1 MTAGEKTYSNANEK
15 KWPSLAIRHGTTPS
29 GHCFRPQVVFVFL
42 FCLAFISLEH
52 TVFAKPSGLDY
63 QATITG
69 VEEKELR
76 KTLEE
81 ISDVVI
87 LRKERPPVSLSQ
99 LRRRAEGDV
108 PLLTKAFRAEG
119 YYGGQVKLHIDAQ
132 KVPVR
137 VTFQVDLGPVYLLK
151 SVDIETAGAAPSG
164 LRLPEPEQIGLQKGE
179 PARAR
184 IILDGEEKLL
194 GLMKS
199 RGFPFSTIDERKVLV
214 DHADRSVAVHFRIEP
229 GPAARF
235 GTLKITG
242 LQSVDE
248 DLVRGKIPWKQGD
261 AYNADFLVEVQRGL
275 TKTGL
280 FAMVR
285 VTPDQHLDE
294 RGLLPITIGVTERKH
309 RSVGAGVSYKTDE
322 GPGAKI
328 SWEHRNLFHHGE
340 RLTLTATASD
350 FTRAAEGTA
359 RKPSLWRPDQTLL
372 LNVRVAEDRPEAYT
386 SRNLRSSALVERDL
400 GKGMTI
406 GGGLAF
412 KTSTVTQLDEE
423 ESFSLVSS
431 PWHFD
436 WDTRDDV
443 LEPTYGGR
451 LVFQLTPYFDVVGE
465 DFAFLKG
472 KVSLSRCLEMVDNPS
487 TLVAARVAVGSM
499 VGASRDAIPADER
512 FYAGGGGSIR
522 GYPFQTVG
530 PLEEDEP
537 LGGRSLF
544 ELSTE
549 LRLKVTDRIGLV
561 AFLDGGTAFETTS
574 PDFSHTLGWGTG
586 LGLRYFTPIG
596 PFRLDVG
603 VPLNR
608 RPEIDDS
615 FQVYVSLGEAFYVGF
630 APIST
635 S

>member
-1 MTAGEKTYSNANEK
+1 MTAGEHTYSNANEK
-15 KWPSLAIRHGTTPS
+15 TWPSSAGRHGTTPR
-29 GHCFRPQVVFVFL
+29 GRCFHPHMVFL
-42 FCLAFISLEH
+42 FLVCLAVSLLGQ
-52 TVFAKPSGLDY
+52 TVSAKPSGLDY
-63 QATITG
+63 QVTITG
-69 VEEKELR
+69 VRDKTLR

-81 ISDVVI
+81 ISDAVA
-87 LRKERPPVSLSQ
+87 LRKERPPMTLSQ

-119 YYGGQVKLHIDAQ
+119 YYGGQVQLHIDTRTS
-132 KVPVR
+132 PVR

-151 SVDIETAGAAPSG
+151 SIDIVTAGAAPPG
-164 LRLPEPEQIGLQKGE
+164 LRLPEPETLGLQKGE
-179 PARAR
+179 PAWAR
-184 IILDGEEKLL
+184 MILDAEEELL
-194 GLMKS
+194 AILKS
-199 RGFPFSTIDERKVLV
+199 TGFPFSKIDDRKVTV
-214 DHADRSVAVHFRIEP
+214 DHAERSVSVLFSIIP

-235 GTLKITG
+235 GSTKIAG
-242 LQSVDE
+242 LQSVNE
-248 DLVRGKIPWKQGD
+248 TLVRGKIPWKEGD
-261 AYNADFLVEVQRGL
+261 SYNADLLTEVQRRL

-285 VTPDQHLDE
+285 VAPDQNLDE
-294 RGLLPITIGVTERKH
+294 GSLLPITIRLTERKH

-340 RLTLTATASD
+340 RLSLTAAASD
-350 FTRAAEGTA
+350 FTQAAEGTA
-359 RKPSLWRPDQTLL
+359 RKPGLWRPDQTLL
-372 LNVRVAEDRPEAYT
+372 LNVRVAEDRPDAYT

-412 KTSTVTQLDEE
+412 KTSTVTQLDDE

-451 LVFQLTPYFDVVGE
+451 LAFQLTPYFDVAAE
-465 DFAFLKG
+465 DFAFVKG
-472 KVSLSRCLEMVDNPS
+472 KLSLSRCLEMVENPS

-499 VGASRDAIPADER
+499 AGASQSAIPADER

-530 PLEEDEP
+530 PVEGDEP

-574 PDFSHTLGWGTG
+574 PDFSETLRWGTG
-586 LGLRYFTPIG
+586 LGVRYFTPIG

-615 FQVYVSLGEAFYVGF
+615 LQVYVSLGESF
-630 APIST
+630 
-635 S
+635 

>member
-1 MTAGEKTYSNANEK
+1 MTSGENTCRNAAEETG
-15 KWPSLAIRHGTTPS
+15 PSSASRHWTTS
-29 GHCFRPQVVFVFL
+29 SQLSFRSQAVLLFL
-42 FCLAFISLEH
+42 VCLAFSLPGH
-52 TVFAKPSGLDY
+52 VVSAKPSGLDY
-63 QATITG
+63 QVTITG
-69 VEEKELR
+69 VRNKTLR

-81 ISDVVI
+81 ISDVVA
-87 LRKERPPVSLSQ
+87 LRKERPPITFYQ

-108 PLLTKAFRAEG
+108 PLLVKALRAEG
-119 YYGGQVKLHIDAQ
+119 YYGGEVKLHIDAQ
-132 KVPVR
+132 AEPLQ
-137 VTFQVDLGPVYLLK
+137 VTFQVVLEPVYLLK
-151 SVDIETAGAAPSG
+151 SIDIEPAGAAPPG
-164 LRLPEPEQIGLQKGE
+164 LRLPEPETLGLQKGE

-184 IILDGEEKLL
+184 MILDGEETLL
-194 GLMKS
+194 GILKS
-199 RGFPFSTIDERKVLV
+199 RGFPFSAIDDRKVLV
-214 DHADRSVAVHFRIEP
+214 DHADRSVAVLFRIMP
-229 GPAARF
+229 GPVARF
-235 GTLKITG
+235 GKVKITG

-248 DLVRGKIPWKQGD
+248 DLVRGKIPWIKGD
-261 AYNADFLVEVQRGL
+261 PYNADLLSEIHRRL

-280 FAMVR
+280 FAMVK
-285 VTPDQHLDE
+285 VVHGQHLDE
-294 RGLLPITIGVTERKH
+294 GGLLPITIGVTERKH
-309 RSVGAGVSYKTDE
+309 RSVGAGVSYKTDG

-340 RLTLTATASD
+340 RLTFTAAASD

-359 RKPSLWRPDQTLL
+359 RKPEFWRPDQTLL
-372 LNVRVAEDRPEAYT
+372 VNVRAAEDRPDAYT

-412 KTSTVTQLDEE
+412 KTSRVTQLDEE

-530 PLEEDEP
+530 PLKEDEP

-549 LRLKVTDRIGLV
+549 LRLKVTDRVGLV

-615 FQVYVSLGEAFYVGF
+615 FQIYVSLGETF
-630 APIST
+630 
-635 S
+635 